1 MNKKM
6 YVAPL
11 IEVTEIELESLMAA
25 STPVAFEGLDDDLEK
40 GDETPAEFSKHH
52 DIWDFEE

>member
-1 MNKKM
+1 MNKKI

-25 STPVAFEGLDDDLEK
+25 STPVAFEGLDDLEK

>member
-25 STPVAFEGLDDDLEK
+25 STPVAFEGLDDLEK
-40 GDETPAEFSKHH
+40 GDETPTEFSKHH

>member
-25 STPVAFEGLDDDLEK
+25 STPVAFDGLDDLEK

>member
-25 STPVAFEGLDDDLEK
+25 STPVAFEGLDDLEK
-40 GDETPAEFSKHH
+40 GDETPENFSKHH

>member
-25 STPVAFEGLDDDLEK
+25 STPVAFEGLDDLEK
-40 GDETPAEFSKHH
+40 EDETPAEFSKHH

>member
-1 MNKKM
+1 M

-25 STPVAFEGLDDDLEK
+25 STPVAFEGLDDLEK
-40 GDETPAEFSKHH
+40 GDETPTEFSKHH

>member
-6 YVAPL
+6 YVAPH

-25 STPVAFEGLDDDLEK
+25 STPVAFEGLDDLEK
-40 GDETPAEFSKHH
+40 GDEIPAEFSKHH

>member
-25 STPVAFEGLDDDLEK
+25 STPVAFEGLDDLEK